1 MAAMCKVLSLLLLA
15 KFVWAEDA
23 SALVQSTVQAHQS
36 ASAFAALGRA
46 RLVAQIAAGQL
57 PAPFTAKFECDKFP
71 LLCRPPFNCQN
82 FTMAEALKLPVQ
94 GISPDGK
101 ANLRLW
107 CAAPHYEKYIDM
119 CIVQKD
125 LVAAGQIQFNWSMN
139 QHNGVDELDGSY
151 CFIEGHCTNT
161 AVTNA
166 TTMEEAAQM
175 CDERYGHKAW
185 ASFASFGS
193 LSSIIGGIGGVVGS
207 DMRQGF
213 KDSSATTMFLKAA
226 CAMGN
231 YHCDVMYC
239 KETYCKIPHYVQK
252 FNHLLP
258 RIPGHLIKAD
268 TATAVQ

>member
-151 CFIEGHCTNT
+151 CFIEGHCTNQ
-161 AVTNA
+161 AVTND
-166 TTMEEAAQM
+166 TTLEDSYKM
-175 CDERYGHKAW
+175 CDERYGHSAW
-185 ASFASFGS
+185 TKLGS
-193 LSSIIGGIGGVVGS
+193 LPTVFELSRVANIGSPYGGFHDPAITKV
-207 DMRQGF
+207 
-213 KDSSATTMFLKAA
+213 FLKAA
-226 CAMGN
+226 CGMGN